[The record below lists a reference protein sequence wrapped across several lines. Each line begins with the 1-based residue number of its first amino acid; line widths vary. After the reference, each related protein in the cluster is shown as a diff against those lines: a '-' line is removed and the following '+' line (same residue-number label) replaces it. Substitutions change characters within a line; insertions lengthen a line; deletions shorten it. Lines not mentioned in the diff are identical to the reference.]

1 MIFSF
6 LVALLL
12 TQACAGKHFLVETKD
27 KTNPDQDYEAT
38 LDGQEFRAADHKLES
53 EGHGGS
59 DYRQA
64 TEPPPKNTFG
74 SVAALKLPLHQPI
87 QISFSSGSVVPNM
100 RLTKKLFYQGKQTR
114 LLSTKLS

>member
-1 MIFSF
+1 MPPFTSFLNDHNDSKSSEKSFNIIFSF

-64 TEPPPKNTFG
+64 TEPPPKSN
-74 SVAALKLPLHQPI
+74 L
-87 QISFSSGSVVPNM
+87 
-100 RLTKKLFYQGKQTR
+100 LTS
-114 LLSTKLS
+114 LLSLFAFY

>member
-27 KTNPDQDYEAT
+27 KTNPDQDYEAA
-38 LDGQEFRAADHKLES
+38 LDGQEFRAADDELES
-53 EGHGGS
+53 KGHGGS

-64 TEPPPKNTFG
+64 TEPPPKNTVG
-74 SVAALKLPLHQPI
+74 SLGA
-87 QISFSSGSVVPNM
+87 SFFLGPGAWKEG
-100 RLTKKLFYQGKQTR
+100 RKGEAR
-114 LLSTKLS
+114 AD